1 MRTTGYDKYPNRSL
15 VKSSS
20 RPDPPPSTRAL
31 ARAHV
36 IEGRR
41 RRDIYKSHRLW
52 PENVLLMAFREIQA
66 HILTHTH
73 TPSSHL
79 YKKPVGLPPSF
90 NWLVN
95 VIVMGRF
102 FFFFLKERYR
112 EKSVLLYSPFSLSF
126 DGGHKASVVT
136 FIRRLVL
143 CVRGAIKYT
152 SFIRRLVWIG
162 HLKIRHVLLFIFFFC
177 LSVCVLVCSWSWVA
191 NWIVCELYTI
201 PKKRKKYV
209 ETRIVVVVD
218 AGYS

>member
-1 MRTTGYDKYPNRSL
+1 MSYWW
-15 VKSSS
+15 
-20 RPDPPPSTRAL
+20 PS
-31 ARAHV
+31 
-36 IEGRR
+36 EE
-41 RRDIYKSHRLW
+41 YKHT
-52 PENVLLMAFREIQA
+52 F
-66 HILTHTH
+66 THTH
-73 TPSSHL
+73 THHHLIYTKSLLGFPRLLTGSLMSSWWA
-79 YKKPVGLPPSF
+79 VS
-90 NWLVN
+90 
-95 VIVMGRF
+95 F
-102 FFFFLKERYR
+102 FFFKKKNDTAYR
-112 EKSVLLYSPFSLSF
+112 EKSVFLYSPFSLSF

-162 HLKIRHVLLFIFFFC
+162 HLKIRHVLLFIFFC

-209 ETRIVVVVD
+209 ETRIVVVVVVVD